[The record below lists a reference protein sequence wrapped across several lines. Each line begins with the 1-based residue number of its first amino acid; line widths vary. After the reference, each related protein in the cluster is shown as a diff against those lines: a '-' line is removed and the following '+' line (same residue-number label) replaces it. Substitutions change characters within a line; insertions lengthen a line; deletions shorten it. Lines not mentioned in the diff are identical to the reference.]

1 MSQKLK
7 HNKLIGYRKMFG
19 LNQTDI
25 AKILDIGTNTYSFK
39 ENNKTEFTISESIKI
54 TKYLKEFKPEITMDE
69 IFL

>member
-1 MSQKLK
+1 
-7 HNKLIGYRKMFG
+7 MFG

-54 TKYLKEFKPEITMDE
+54 TKYLKEFKPELTMDE